1 MEETSKARLREFYV
15 RRRKDLTEGLRA
27 SFDTRIRAAIRSLPA
42 YRATCC
48 AAFFVRLGAEPD
60 LSPLFGEKRTFLP
73 RYNPAEKRYELVE
86 IGNPAT
92 ELAPGRYGIP
102 EPRPDLPAA
111 DREFVEREVLFF
123 VPAVAC
129 DRNGTRLGR
138 GGGFYDRLLAGV
150 RTAPAGV
157 IYACQLA
164 DALLPREEHDHPMGT
179 VVTEEGILEC
189 AGSISDGKRQ
199 EQRKNE

>member
-1 MEETSKARLREFYV
+1 MGKASKTLLRDFYA
-15 RRRKDLTEGLRA
+15 RRRKELPEQLRA
-27 SFDTRIRAAIRSLPA
+27 SFDARICAAIRNLPA

-73 RYNPAEKRYELVE
+73 RYNSAEKSYELVE

-92 ELAPGRYGIP
+92 ELAPGKYGIP
-102 EPRPDLPAA
+102 EPLPELPAA

-123 VPAVAC
+123 IPAVAC

-150 RTAPAGV
+150 RIAPAGV

-164 DALLPREEHDHPMGT
+164 DSPLPREEHDHPMGT
-179 VVTEEGILEC
+179 VVTEEEILDC
-189 AGSISDGKRQ
+189 AGNISDGKRQ
-199 EQRKNE
+199 E